1 MPQWQVRNV
10 MSTDVITAPADTP
23 IVQIVDMLI
32 EFQIS
37 GVPIVNEF
45 DVVIGVVSWT
55 DLHAKLEI
63 VRPDRAGGRTRIR
76 RRRRTRLR
84 WSSATAVEVM
94 SGSPLTIESDAS
106 LSAAGRLMHRRGV
119 GRLLVVDRA
128 GRLMGI
134 VTRRD
139 LLRTIARHDRD
150 IAQDVRHRLAIACRG
165 SWNVDV
171 TDGVVTLSS
180 DRADASERHV
190 AQVVAAAL
198 PGVLGVHLAVR

>member
-1 MPQWQVRNV
+1 MRAKDL
-10 MSTDVITAPADTP
+10 MTTP
-23 IVQIVDMLI
+23 
-32 EFQIS
+32 
-37 GVPIVNEF
+37 
-45 DVVIGVVSWT
+45 VVT
-55 DLHAKLEI
+55 
-63 VRPDRAGGRTRIR
+63 VRPDTPAKEAARLLASRGFTALPVVDDETVLGVVTEADLIDGQILPDPRSLIGDDPPPPPAPRAHLVADAMTSDPVVVAS
-76 RRRRTRLR
+76 T
-84 WSSATAVEVM
+84 TDAVEVARVM
-94 SGSPLTIESDAS
+94 LERHLRTLPVVDD
-106 LSAAGRLMHRRGV
+106 GRL
-119 GRLLVVDRA
+119 A
-128 GRLMGI
+128 GI

>member
-1 MPQWQVRNV
+1 MRAKDLMTTPVVTVRL
-10 MSTDVITAPADTP
+10 DTP
-23 IVQIVDMLI
+23 AKEAARLLASRGFTALPVVDDETVL
-32 EFQIS
+32 
-37 GVPIVNEF
+37 
-45 DVVIGVVSWT
+45 GVVTEADLIDGRILPDPRSLIGDDPPPPPAPRAHLVADAMTNDPVVVASTT
-55 DLHAKLEI
+55 D
-63 VRPDRAGGRTRIR
+63 
-76 RRRRTRLR
+76 
-84 WSSATAVEVM
+84 AVEVARVM
-94 SGSPLTIESDAS
+94 LERHLRTLPVVDD
-106 LSAAGRLMHRRGV
+106 GRL
-119 GRLLVVDRA
+119 A
-128 GRLMGI
+128 GI

>member
-1 MPQWQVRNV
+1 MRAKDLMTTPVVTVRLDTPAKEAARLLA
-10 MSTDVITAPADTP
+10 SRGFTALPVVDADT
-23 IVQIVDMLI
+23 LL
-32 EFQIS
+32 
-37 GVPIVNEF
+37 
-45 DVVIGVVSWT
+45 GVVTEADLIDGRILPDPRSLIGDDPPPPPAPRAHLVADAMTNDPVVVASTT
-55 DLHAKLEI
+55 D
-63 VRPDRAGGRTRIR
+63 
-76 RRRRTRLR
+76 
-84 WSSATAVEVM
+84 AVEVARVM
-94 SGSPLTIESDAS
+94 LERHLRTLPVVDD
-106 LSAAGRLMHRRGV
+106 GRL
-119 GRLLVVDRA
+119 A
-128 GRLMGI
+128 GI

>member
-1 MPQWQVRNV
+1 V
-10 MSTDVITAPADTP
+10 DADT
-23 IVQIVDMLI
+23 LL
-32 EFQIS
+32 
-37 GVPIVNEF
+37 
-45 DVVIGVVSWT
+45 GVVTEADLIDGRILPDPRSLIGDDPPPPSEPRAHLVADAMTSDPVVVASTT
-55 DLHAKLEI
+55 D
-63 VRPDRAGGRTRIR
+63 
-76 RRRRTRLR
+76 
-84 WSSATAVEVM
+84 AVEVARVM
-94 SGSPLTIESDAS
+94 LERHLRTLPVVDD
-106 LSAAGRLMHRRGV
+106 GRL
-119 GRLLVVDRA
+119 A
-128 GRLMGI
+128 GI

-171 TDGVVTLSS
+171 TDGVVTLST

>member
-1 MPQWQVRNV
+1 MRAKDLMTTPVVTVRL
-10 MSTDVITAPADTP
+10 DTP
-23 IVQIVDMLI
+23 AKEAARLLASRGFTALPVVDDETVL
-32 EFQIS
+32 
-37 GVPIVNEF
+37 
-45 DVVIGVVSWT
+45 GVVTEADLIDGQILPDPRSLIGDDPPPPPAPRAHLVADAMTNDPVVVASTT
-55 DLHAKLEI
+55 D
-63 VRPDRAGGRTRIR
+63 
-76 RRRRTRLR
+76 
-84 WSSATAVEVM
+84 AVEVARVM
-94 SGSPLTIESDAS
+94 LERHLRTLPVVDD
-106 LSAAGRLMHRRGV
+106 GRL
-119 GRLLVVDRA
+119 A
-128 GRLMGI
+128 GI

-198 PGVLGVHLAVR
+198 PGVLGVHLAVT

>member
-1 MPQWQVRNV
+1 MRAKDL
-10 MSTDVITAPADTP
+10 MTTP
-23 IVQIVDMLI
+23 
-32 EFQIS
+32 
-37 GVPIVNEF
+37 
-45 DVVIGVVSWT
+45 VVT
-55 DLHAKLEI
+55 
-63 VRPDRAGGRTRIR
+63 VRPDTPAKEAARLLASRGFTALPVVDADTVLGVVTEADLIDGRILPDPRSLIGDDPPPPSEPRAHLVADGMTSDPVVVAS
-76 RRRRTRLR
+76 T
-84 WSSATAVEVM
+84 TDAVEVARVM
-94 SGSPLTIESDAS
+94 LERHLRTLPVVDD
-106 LSAAGRLMHRRGV
+106 GRLV
-119 GRLLVVDRA
+119 
-128 GRLMGI
+128 GI

>member
-1 MPQWQVRNV
+1 MRAKDLMTTPVVTVR
-10 MSTDVITAPADTP
+10 SDTP
-23 IVQIVDMLI
+23 AKEAARLLASRGFTALPVVDDDTLL
-32 EFQIS
+32 
-37 GVPIVNEF
+37 
-45 DVVIGVVSWT
+45 GVVTEADLIDGRILPGPRSLIGDDPPPPSEPRAHLVADAMTSDPVVVASTT
-55 DLHAKLEI
+55 D
-63 VRPDRAGGRTRIR
+63 
-76 RRRRTRLR
+76 
-84 WSSATAVEVM
+84 AVEVARVM
-94 SGSPLTIESDAS
+94 LDRHLRTLPVVDD
-106 LSAAGRLMHRRGV
+106 GRLV
-119 GRLLVVDRA
+119 
-128 GRLMGI
+128 GI

-171 TDGVVTLSS
+171 TDGVVTLST

>member
-1 MPQWQVRNV
+1 MRAKDLMTTPVVTVRL
-10 MSTDVITAPADTP
+10 DTP
-23 IVQIVDMLI
+23 AKEAARLLASRGFTALPVVDDDDTVLGIVTEADLIDGQILPDPRSLI
-32 EFQIS
+32 
-37 GVPIVNEF
+37 GDDPPPPPAPRAHLVADAMTNDP
-45 DVVIGVVSWT
+45 VVVASTT
-55 DLHAKLEI
+55 D
-63 VRPDRAGGRTRIR
+63 
-76 RRRRTRLR
+76 
-84 WSSATAVEVM
+84 AVEVARVM
-94 SGSPLTIESDAS
+94 LERHLRTLPVVDD
-106 LSAAGRLMHRRGV
+106 GRLV
-119 GRLLVVDRA
+119 
-128 GRLMGI
+128 GI

>member
-1 MPQWQVRNV
+1 MRAKDLMTTPVVTVRLDTPAKEAARLLA
-10 MSTDVITAPADTP
+10 SRGFTALPVVDADT
-23 IVQIVDMLI
+23 LL
-32 EFQIS
+32 
-37 GVPIVNEF
+37 
-45 DVVIGVVSWT
+45 GVVTEADLIDGRILPDPRSLIGDDPPPPPAPRAHLVADAMTNDPVVVASTT
-55 DLHAKLEI
+55 D
-63 VRPDRAGGRTRIR
+63 
-76 RRRRTRLR
+76 
-84 WSSATAVEVM
+84 AVEVARVM
-94 SGSPLTIESDAS
+94 LERHLRTLPVVDD
-106 LSAAGRLMHRRGV
+106 GRLV
-119 GRLLVVDRA
+119 
-128 GRLMGI
+128 GI

>member
-1 MPQWQVRNV
+1 MRAKDL
-10 MSTDVITAPADTP
+10 MTTP
-23 IVQIVDMLI
+23 
-32 EFQIS
+32 
-37 GVPIVNEF
+37 
-45 DVVIGVVSWT
+45 VVT
-55 DLHAKLEI
+55 
-63 VRPDRAGGRTRIR
+63 VRPDTPAKEAARLLASRGFTALPVVDADTLLGVVTEADLIDGRILPDPRSLIGDDPPPPSEPRAHLVADAMTSDPVVVAS
-76 RRRRTRLR
+76 T
-84 WSSATAVEVM
+84 TDAVEVARVM
-94 SGSPLTIESDAS
+94 LERHLRTLPVVDD
-106 LSAAGRLMHRRGV
+106 GRL
-119 GRLLVVDRA
+119 A
-128 GRLMGI
+128 GI

>member
-1 MPQWQVRNV
+1 MRAKDL
-10 MSTDVITAPADTP
+10 MTTP
-23 IVQIVDMLI
+23 
-32 EFQIS
+32 
-37 GVPIVNEF
+37 
-45 DVVIGVVSWT
+45 VVT
-55 DLHAKLEI
+55 
-63 VRPDRAGGRTRIR
+63 VRPDTPAKEAARLLASRGFTALPVVDDDTVLGIVTEADLIDGQILPDPRSLIGDDPPPPPAPRAHLVADAMTSDPVVVAS
-76 RRRRTRLR
+76 T
-84 WSSATAVEVM
+84 TDAVEVARVM
-94 SGSPLTIESDAS
+94 LERHLRTLPVVDD
-106 LSAAGRLMHRRGV
+106 GRLV
-119 GRLLVVDRA
+119 
-128 GRLMGI
+128 GI

-171 TDGVVTLSS
+171 TDGVVTLST